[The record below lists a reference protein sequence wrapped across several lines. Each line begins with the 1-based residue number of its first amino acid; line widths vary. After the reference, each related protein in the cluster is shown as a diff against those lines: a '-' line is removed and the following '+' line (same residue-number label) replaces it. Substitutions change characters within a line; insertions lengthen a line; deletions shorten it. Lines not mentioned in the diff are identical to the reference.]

1 MIFDF
6 RLCHL
11 CIGKV
16 PGGKCTQADPYV
28 GFEGAFRCLLE
39 AGEIAFLKHTSVKE
53 MIDSKLFKGV
63 STDQFQLL
71 CKNGQRMPVSDHL
84 QCNWGMVPSNAIVT
98 SSARTSKDRKR
109 YQNFLM
115 SAIKLY
121 SHKSTSNSTS
131 SNDRFNIN
139 NNNNNNRFDNRN
151 QNDRNNNNDRTN
163 RQRYDDPFGS
173 SSTIRPM
180 NDSQMFESF
189 EMFDSSRYGK
199 KLNLMFQVSYF
210 K

>member
-1 MIFDF
+1 M
-6 RLCHL
+6 
-11 CIGKV
+11 CIGKI

-53 MIDSKLFKGV
+53 MIESKLFKGV

-98 SSARTSKDRKR
+98 SSARNSKDRKR

-115 SAIKLY
+115 SAMKFY
-121 SHKSTSNSTS
+121 SHKSTSNSSS
-131 SNDRFNIN
+131 SNDRFNNN
-139 NNNNNNRFDNRN
+139 NNNNNNRYDEGYNRN
-151 QNDRNNNNDRTN
+151 QNDRNTNDRTN

-173 SSTIRPM
+173 SSTMSPF
-180 NDSQMFESF
+180 NDSQLFESF
-189 EMFDSSRYGK
+189 EMFDSARYGK
-199 KLNLMFQVSYF
+199 KLNLMFQVSCLQKTVSYNL
-210 K
+210 